1 MNDLKIYLAVFAAH
15 EDHVWRAYSTRVV
28 AKNIV
33 NALNIIANKY
43 GEVKFRKFEEIKLEE
58 GMFL

>member
-15 EDHVWRAYSTRVV
+15 EGHIWRAYSTRVV

-33 NALNIIANKY
+33 NALNILANKY
-43 GEVKFRKFEEIKLEE
+43 GEIKFRKFEEIKLEE